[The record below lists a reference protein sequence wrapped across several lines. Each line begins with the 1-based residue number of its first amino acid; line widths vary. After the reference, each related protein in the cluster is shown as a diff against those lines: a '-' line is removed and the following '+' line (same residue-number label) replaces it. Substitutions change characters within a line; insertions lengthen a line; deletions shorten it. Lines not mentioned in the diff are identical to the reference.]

1 MATLELKEIVDNSN
15 HYETDTKKI
24 YSLKTDDK
32 EYKIEIANYFDE
44 TSGNQSTLK
53 KIFDKNNDK
62 ELYSYFGVTAMET
75 DGKKVTQKYEETCE
89 QDIFEISDEFLKK
102 IEDINFPT
110 EKEIL
115 ASNIKKTIANNYYT
129 QDYIQSKIDSYF
141 DNFKEVFRDIVEKKH
156 LEDKLQNFIIYSN
169 EGMEFDS
176 TNPNSNISDY
186 LKNSIIDFEDEEYL
200 DNMNL
205 KDIEEWDI
213 LKENGLVNIVYK
225 TKDYLGRD
233 TTEEYIDYDD
243 YVNKVVK
250 EELSKELVEKYD
262 KGELESFEKELK
274 NLVLENRGIFSK
286 EIKKSE
292 IEEKELISEKTSE
305 KEF

>member
-62 ELYSYFGVTAMET
+62 ELYSYFGVTGMEM
-75 DGKKVTQKYEETCE
+75 DGKKVIQKYEETCE

-110 EKEIL
+110 EKEVL

-141 DNFKEVFRDIVEKKH
+141 DNFKEVFRDIVEKK
-156 LEDKLQNFIIYSN
+156 
-169 EGMEFDS
+169 
-176 TNPNSNISDY
+176 
-186 LKNSIIDFEDEEYL
+186 
-200 DNMNL
+200 
-205 KDIEEWDI
+205 
-213 LKENGLVNIVYK
+213 
-225 TKDYLGRD
+225 
-233 TTEEYIDYDD
+233 
-243 YVNKVVK
+243 
-250 EELSKELVEKYD
+250 
-262 KGELESFEKELK
+262 
-274 NLVLENRGIFSK
+274 
-286 EIKKSE
+286 
-292 IEEKELISEKTSE
+292 TSWR
-305 KEF
+305 

>member
-129 QDYIQSKIDSYF
+129 QNYIQSKIDSYF

-156 LEDKLQNFIIYSN
+156 LEDKLPNFIIYSN

-176 TNPNSNISDY
+176 ANPNSNISDY

-213 LKENGLVNIVYK
+213 LKENGIVNIVYK

-233 TTEEYIDYDD
+233 TTEEYTNYYD

-274 NLVLENRGIFSK
+274 NLVLENRGISSK

-292 IEEKELISEKTSE
+292 VEEKELISEKTSE